1 MRTSFDVPD
10 PLFRHLKAQAAVEGT
25 TLRELLLRL
34 IERGMAAEA
43 PQTSA
48 GAVPL
53 PSVRLGAPLAVRKN
67 QLTNAGLSE
76 LLDA

>member
-10 PLFRHLKAQAAVEGT
+10 ALFRHLKAQAAVEGT

-34 IERGMAAEA
+34 IERGMASEA
-43 PQTSA
+43 SPAPAATA
-48 GAVPL
+48 L
-53 PSVRLGAPLAVRKN
+53 PSVRLGAPMAVRRSR
-67 QLTNAGLSE
+67 LSNAGLNE